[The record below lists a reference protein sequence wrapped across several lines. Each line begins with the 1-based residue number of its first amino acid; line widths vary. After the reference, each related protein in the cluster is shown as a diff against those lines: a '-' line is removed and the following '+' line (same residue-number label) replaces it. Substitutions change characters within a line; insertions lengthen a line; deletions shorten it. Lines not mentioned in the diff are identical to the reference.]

1 MNTWHVRVHLYF
13 SLCDVHSCR
22 RGHSGRAGLSDY
34 CRLLSISL
42 RSQGLFTAREACTGT
57 SKSSYECDT
66 CHSSRSVAGFRVCRS
81 PLSMPTL
88 TAYTFF
94 SEATSEE
101 LKQAGRTRVSAI
113 ELAERWRALSDA
125 ARRPWDEKASTAQEA
140 FLAERTQHY
149 VEAGDGEAGE
159 EEGEEDAKDEAEEDE
174 EGDDDES
181 LESDGVRVS
190 ASTMLPF
197 SRVKR
202 IAGEHVEYGNVGK
215 EATFTASKV

>member
-1 MNTWHVRVHLYF
+1 
-13 SLCDVHSCR
+13 
-22 RGHSGRAGLSDY
+22 
-34 CRLLSISL
+34 
-42 RSQGLFTAREACTGT
+42 
-57 SKSSYECDT
+57 
-66 CHSSRSVAGFRVCRS
+66 
-81 PLSMPTL
+81 MPTL

-215 EATFTASKV
+215 EATFTASKVIA